1 MHQTYKKCN
10 NIVINNIDNTDY
22 ICVHRSVSRESK
34 LVVELRRLEVTIMD
48 GFLKSPMTPG
58 DY

>member
-1 MHQTYKKCN
+1 MHQTHKKCN

-48 GFLKSPMTPG
+48 GFLKSPT
-58 DY
+58 